1 VLHNSCREC
10 SRILPRTCGS
20 MHVFDHVTHFNVSV
34 IFKAQE
40 QKVQQ
45 RSAFVQE
52 EQSISA
58 AQEVLTVL
66 DTNIVLARGSRG
78 VWST

>member
-1 VLHNSCREC
+1 MTRVEC
-10 SRILPRTCGS
+10 SKILPRTCGS
-20 MHVFDHVTHFNVSV
+20 MHVFDHVTRFDVSV

-40 QKVQQ
+40 QNVQQ

-66 DTNIVLARGSRG
+66 DTKIILVRGSRG